1 MLACMQ
7 IRCITIQRY
16 RGLRDFTWHP
26 SPGVNCLIGP
36 GDAGKSTVLA
46 AISLLLA
53 PYPAAACSEF
63 DYHRRHV
70 ADGFEIQAVITVPP
84 DGTLA
89 GERSA
94 PFIRGWLDGAVTD
107 LPDEHGAEPV
117 MVCRVRG
124 TPDMEVIHEI
134 VLAGSELP
142 FTVGLRRKL
151 TLARLSGDERASR
164 DLRIGSGS
172 VLDRFLGRIDLRPTL
187 HQAVAVASQQ
197 LELPANVH
205 GSMTALTELF
215 GKAGLPGALH
225 LGLAPAPGTSL
236 SGMVTLMQGDDAATA
251 IPLALSGT
259 GTRQVALLE
268 MSSALA
274 GEDPILVVDEPER
287 GLEPYRQRAAA
298 QRLIDLTGDGGQ
310 AFVTTHSPYVL
321 RCLPQDAI
329 WRMRDGA
336 SAIRFNGNHVAR
348 LLRDDPPAFFAPL
361 PIFCEGPTEI
371 GLLDILLGRVLERP
385 LDGAGVY
392 LIDGEGQP
400 NVLNLI
406 QAFTAAGVTCAGFL
420 DNEDFDSGIRRRLA
434 EQCALFVWE
443 GVVNIEHAVA
453 RYLPREQLPKILEWA
468 EDAKDV
474 PQRQLAD
481 QIVGLLGGRTR
492 DFNDLCDAHGEATVR
507 DAVYRAMTARKAA
520 WFKSCKG
527 GAILARGLIEVGMP
541 PEIRAPLADFV
552 RRVKALLP

>member
-1 MLACMQ
+1 MLACMK

-16 RGLRDFTWHP
+16 RGLSDFTWHP

-63 DYHRRHV
+63 DYHRRQV
-70 ADGFEIQAVITVPP
+70 ADGFEIQAVITAPP
-84 DGTLA
+84 DGALA

-151 TLARLSGDERASR
+151 TLARLSGEERASR

-197 LELPANVH
+197 LELPADVR
-205 GSMTALTELF
+205 GSMTTLTDLF

-236 SGMVTLMQGDDAATA
+236 SGMLTLMQGDDAATA

-371 GLLDILLGRVLERP
+371 GLLDILLRRVLERP

-400 NVLNLI
+400 NVLNMI

-434 EQCALFVWE
+434 EQCTLFVWE

-468 EDAKDV
+468 EDAKDI
-474 PQRQLAD
+474 PQRQLGD
-481 QIVGLLGGRTR
+481 QIVALLGGRTR
-492 DFNDLCDAHGEATVR
+492 DFDELCDAHGEATVR
-507 DAVYRAMTARKAA
+507 DAVYRAMTPKKGA
-520 WFKSCKG
+520 WFKSSKG

-541 PEIRAPLADFV
+541 QEMRTPLLTFA